1 MKNLF
6 RKIIIFQA
14 ILSAL
19 IGLKMIF
26 FPYNFAPDELAKA
39 MILFDEMQPIPD
51 NVTFVFLILMI
62 FVTFFS
68 IVKLY
73 QLKKIGRTL
82 YLIWIVGS
90 YILTFSSTY
99 YVYDI
104 VEMVLDYTITLNSG
118 LILGLIYF
126 SDLKKKFT

>member
-1 MKNLF
+1 MKNFF

-19 IGLKMIF
+19 VGLKMIF

-82 YLIWIVGS
+82 YLISIVGG
-90 YILTFSSTY
+90 YILAFSSTY